1 MIYKGKSVAEISPAY
16 MDRRRI
22 RDAIHDEKLK
32 DHLKGLGWEG
42 DNNQTL
48 SIPLVF
54 TDLAF
59 RTCA

>member
-1 MIYKGKSVAEISPAY
+1 

-32 DHLKGLGWEG
+32 EHPKGLGWEG
-42 DNNQTL
+42 DNNQTFCVL
-48 SIPLVF
+48 LVF
-54 TDLAF
+54 TDLAC

>member
-1 MIYKGKSVAEISPAY
+1 MIYKGKSVAETSPAY

-32 DHLKGLGWEG
+32 EHPKGLGWEG

-48 SIPLVF
+48 CVLLVF
-54 TDLAF
+54 TDLAC